1 MKKRFLISLLLLLIL
16 STYSIQE
23 NFSFEKKFAIEK
35 IIIENNVIIKKS
47 KIKDKLSY
55 LYEKNLFFL
64 RLNPIK
70 TKLNQIDFIN
80 SFEIKKIYPNTIKI
94 KVFEEEPIAI
104 IQNKKKKKYYTASG
118 KTINYIKL
126 DKFDNIPTVFG
137 DANNFHKFFLNLK
150 NVNFPIDE
158 IKRFYF
164 FESKRWDLVTIQ
176 NQIIKLPIDDY
187 NQSLKNFLYLRG
199 ESGFKKYKTFDYRIN
214 NQLILK

>member
-23 NFSFEKKFAIEK
+23 NFSFKKKFAIEK
-35 IIIENNVIIKKS
+35 VIIENNVVVKKS
-47 KIKDKLSY
+47 KIKNELSY

-80 SFEIKKIYPNTIKI
+80 SFEIKKIYPNKIKI

-104 IQNKKKKKYYTASG
+104 IQNKKEKKYYTASG

-158 IKRFYF
+158 IKKFYF